1 MKVSKII
8 MSIMC
13 ISAFFSCQPGQ
24 KKSAKAEKV
33 NLLFPQTWESKEKAI
48 KGGTYKVAVVSQ
60 SPFMGL
66 FNEILAN
73 SVVDTAFLD
82 PISAP
87 LFTTGK
93 DFMADDRGLAKI
105 DIDVDNK
112 IVTVTLRNNLKWE
125 DGQPM
130 TIDDYIFTY
139 ECIGNPDYT
148 GVRYDSGLEQIKGMK
163 EFHEGKAKTISG
175 LEKVN
180 DNVVKIH
187 FYELSP
193 TIRTLG
199 GGIFTSI
206 IPKHYLADVPVKD
219 LEKSDKVRLHPI
231 GAGPWKIKQ
240 IIPGES
246 VEYVPNEN
254 YYKPNDIPKVD
265 KMIMKILPDN
275 SLLSSMKNGEF
286 DYYKQAGTAL
296 YSEYKDLNNLVVLGR
311 PQLSYSYLGFNLGHW
326 DAKKGENVT
335 DPNKK
340 MADINLRKAMGYA
353 VNLEEI
359 ATSFF
364 NGLQTRATGVIPPAF
379 ETLYTPKER
388 FKYSPEKANELL
400 DKAGYKDV
408 DGDGIREDK
417 NGKPLEIFLAFPASG
432 DIAEPLSQKYI
443 QDWRKVGL
451 KVSLTGGRLIEGNSF
466 FDLLDSNSDSYDIW
480 LAGWSVGTSMDIN
493 GLYARNAKFN
503 MSRITSKR
511 NDELMAKVNSTQ
523 SLKDPE
529 YKAKA
534 LREWEDNYMENE
546 LGFLPLLFR
555 YELFP
560 VNKRVKFSSIVY
572 DDSNIKDVPLEL
584 TSPEPYR
591 QK

>member
-1 MKVSKII
+1 M
-8 MSIMC
+8 
-13 ISAFFSCQPGQ
+13 
-24 KKSAKAEKV
+24 
-33 NLLFPQTWESKEKAI
+33 
-48 KGGTYKVAVVSQ
+48 
-60 SPFMGL
+60 
-66 FNEILAN
+66 
-73 SVVDTAFLD
+73 
-82 PISAP
+82 
-87 LFTTGK
+87 
-93 DFMADDRGLAKI
+93 
-105 DIDVDNK
+105 
-112 IVTVTLRNNLKWE
+112 
-125 DGQPM
+125 
-130 TIDDYIFTY
+130 
-139 ECIGNPDYT
+139 
-148 GVRYDSGLEQIKGMK
+148 
-163 EFHEGKAKTISG
+163 
-175 LEKVN
+175 
-180 DNVVKIH
+180 
-187 FYELSP
+187 
-193 TIRTLG
+193 
-199 GGIFTSI
+199 
-206 IPKHYLADVPVKD
+206 
-219 LEKSDKVRLHPI
+219 
-231 GAGPWKIKQ
+231 
-240 IIPGES
+240 
-246 VEYVPNEN
+246 
-254 YYKPNDIPKVD
+254 
-265 KMIMKILPDN
+265 
-275 SLLSSMKNGEF
+275 
-286 DYYKQAGTAL
+286 
-296 YSEYKDLNNLVVLGR
+296 
-311 PQLSYSYLGFNLGHW
+311 
-326 DAKKGENVT
+326 
-335 DPNKK
+335 
-340 MADINLRKAMGYA
+340 
-353 VNLEEI
+353 
-359 ATSFF
+359 
-364 NGLQTRATGVIPPAF
+364 
-379 ETLYTPKER
+379 
-388 FKYSPEKANELL
+388 